1 MYFLDMSGAESKRI
15 KCSTAPESCGK
26 AVEKAWNNC
35 GKHQSDTSRVLKG
48 AQGMLLMV
56 VTSVWRGLEGTQ

>member
-1 MYFLDMSGAESKRI
+1 MQYRSRK
-15 KCSTAPESCGK
+15 PWK
-26 AVEKAWNNC
+26 AVEK
-35 GKHQSDTSRVLKG
+35 HQSDASRVLKG